1 MPNLIHFKFLR
12 GIQAVDLSFSDDL
25 VNGYTWQHMFEMH
38 VLFLSKSFDYSSRCF
53 YSLSLFFLGN
63 FVQSNDNDVSEQYSI
78 YLSHIVHLA
87 NVNQI
92 NFEPCVFARLWEF
105 IPFILQ

>member
-1 MPNLIHFKFLR
+1 MFHFYLNHLIILPVVFIHYL
-12 GIQAVDLSFSDDL
+12 
-25 VNGYTWQHMFEMH
+25 
-38 VLFLSKSFDYSSRCF
+38 C
-53 YSLSLFFLGN
+53 FFLGN